1 MKNSLR
7 EMKNEI
13 SLDNKAGHSE
23 KRIRDTEVINMEER
37 DLRVKQNERTL

>member
-23 KRIRDTEVINMEER
+23 KRIRDTDKLVRSTEER
-37 DLRVKQNERTL
+37 F